1 MKLQG
6 RTAVV
11 TGAASG
17 IGRATAQALAERG
30 VRVFAADIDEKGLA
44 DFSGHPQIQAV
55 PCDVADPSSV
65 QALCHLAQS
74 EAGGIDIWH
83 NNAGIGVGK
92 PAEDMSI
99 EDYHRVLDINLRGVI
114 HGVHAVLPGMLTS
127 GRGIIVNT
135 ASVLG
140 LVGTPY
146 SAAYCA
152 SKFGV
157 MGLSRSLD
165 AELSPRGVRVLA
177 ICPGLVDTEIIQ
189 RGDVRVPGRDREQLL
204 ARWRQ
209 GVSPEV
215 VARAVL
221 RAIETERAVTLVP
234 AHARAIRALN
244 LLPAG
249 LRHRL
254 MHLFKV

>member
-114 HGVHAVLPGMLTS
+114 HGVHAVLPGMLAS

-165 AELSPRGVRVLA
+165 AELSPRESA
-177 ICPGLVDTEIIQ
+177 CWPSA
-189 RGDVRVPGRDREQLL
+189 RG
-204 ARWRQ
+204 W
-209 GVSPEV
+209 
-215 VARAVL
+215 
-221 RAIETERAVTLVP
+221 
-234 AHARAIRALN
+234 
-244 LLPAG
+244 
-249 LRHRL
+249 
-254 MHLFKV
+254 